1 MKSPK
6 NTPSFSPES
15 YVHEVF
21 SLQRPMCMAYKRG
34 WGPLD
39 SEIRMCRDEQAW
51 MVVLE
56 YNNNDRKRE
65 NCQLAAVYMRS
76 SVSKNEMK
84 KAMDLVAKAFPSIKG
99 KRPAIHEFDRMLL
112 RAIWNGAER
121 MAKKELRPKPLV
133 EWAQKCMKIV
143 KRPISESKIWAE
155 CRTWRSETGRKVK
168 KGYVTKK
175 RDTRP
180 A

>member
-1 MKSPK
+1 M
-6 NTPSFSPES
+6 
-15 YVHEVF
+15 V
-21 SLQRPMCMAYKRG
+21 YKRG

-39 SEIRMCRDEQAW
+39 SEIGKCRDEQAW

-56 YNNNDRKRE
+56 YNNNDRERE
-65 NCQLAAVYMRS
+65 NCQLAAVYMKP

-84 KAMDLVAKAFPSIKG
+84 KAMDMVANAFPSASNKG
-99 KRPAIHEFDRMLL
+99 KRPPIHELDRQILH
-112 RAIWNGAER
+112 AVWITAEA
-121 MAKKELRPKPLV
+121 MAKQDLGPTILV
-133 EWAQKCMKIV
+133 DCAKDAMKIA